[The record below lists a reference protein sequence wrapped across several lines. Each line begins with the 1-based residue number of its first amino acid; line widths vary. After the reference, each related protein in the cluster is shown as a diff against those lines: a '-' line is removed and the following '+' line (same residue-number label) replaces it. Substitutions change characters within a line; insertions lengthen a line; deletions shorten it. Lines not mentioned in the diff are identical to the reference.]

1 MTDGQNTKPEKP
13 EVSFGVLEGQPT
25 ARGLIV
31 KKLDPASSL
40 GKGGVLAGDELLD
53 VSGHE
58 LQDPKTLLAELEKI
72 GAGNSISVRL
82 VRDGAELVLEMK
94 LRPKKAF
101 DYQLDAV
108 DGARTRKVSPAA

>member
-1 MTDGQNTKPEKP
+1 M
-13 EVSFGVLEGQPT
+13 
-25 ARGLIV
+25 IV
-31 KKLDPASSL
+31 KKIDPASSL
-40 GKGGVLAGDELLD
+40 GKGGVLADDEILEI
-53 VSGHE
+53 SGLK

-72 GAGNSISVRL
+72 GVGNPITVRL
-82 VRDGAELVLEMK
+82 VRNGQEMVLEMK